1 MKRLLVLTVVLTM
14 LLVAVPVSANSGTLY
29 VDDDSDCG
37 GNSPCYATIQT
48 AINAA
53 SDYDTILVYP
63 GTYDPQ
69 IEVTPPC
76 WGGHYYAQGIV
87 VWRAGLTI
95 QAVDGNPAN
104 TVIQSTFP
112 GWMDWW
118 RIQRLTG
125 GEWIGC
131 GPSQTGG
138 YNPGT
143 SAAPSAIMV
152 VKDDVTIEGFT
163 IISTYIGDPGQT
175 WHPNSAGVMIGGVKA
190 GDTVVDGVDGT
201 TVHNCLIS
209 GWNAVY
215 NWKSS
220 NTTLDGN
227 VMTNIQ
233 TTTAPMGS
241 TVNGWGGWN
250 EGDCSRSATGMR
262 LLNNTITSVAVE
274 HAISLGGYCSG
285 WIDNSDLY
293 IDGNTI
299 VSPACGVALWQSGG
313 NNKVMT
319 CNNTVT
325 APGGGICVWSS
336 TYDGPFDWDSDG
348 DGIKDCDEPTFCWGT
363 SADVPSKE
371 LGINRWIWDGSDW
384 ITLSPK
390 GEGPNKDFTMEQTHG
405 CSCFQILATYEDT
418 MKGHYKFGCSQS
430 VLEEFI
436 ASH

>member
-1 MKRLLVLTVVLTM
+1 MRKLLTLVLVFFA
-14 LLVAVPVSANSGTLY
+14 LLIAVNVSADPGTLY
-29 VDDDSDCG
+29 VDDDVVCG
-37 GNSPCYATIQT
+37 GSSPCYTTIQA

-63 GTYDPQ
+63 GTYDPV

-76 WGGHYYAQGIV
+76 WGGHYYAQAVV
-87 VWRAGLTI
+87 VWKAGLTI
-95 QAVDGNPAN
+95 RAVDPDPAN
-104 TVIQSTFP
+104 TVIQSTFV

-125 GEWIGC
+125 GQWTGC

-163 IISTYIGDPGQT
+163 ISSTYIGDPGQT

-190 GDTVVDGVDGT
+190 GDTIVDGVDGT
-201 TVHNCLIS
+201 TIRNCVIS
-209 GWNAVY
+209 GWSAIY

-227 VMTNIQ
+227 VMSNIQ

-241 TVNGWGGWN
+241 TVNGWGGWD
-250 EGDCSRSATGMR
+250 EGNCSRSATGMQI
-262 LLNNTITSVAVE
+262 LNNTITSIAVE
-274 HAISLGGYCSG
+274 HTVFFGGYCGG
-285 WIDNSDLY
+285 WVDNSDFY

-313 NNKVMT
+313 TNKVMT

-325 APGGGICVWSS
+325 APWGGICVWSS
-336 TYDGPFDWDSDG
+336 TYDGPYGLDSDG
-348 DGIKDCDEPTFCWGT
+348 DGIMDCDEPTFCRGT
-363 SADVPSKE
+363 VADEPWVE
-371 LGINRWIWDGSDW
+371 LGTNRWIWDGSDW
-384 ITLSPK
+384 ITKLPK
-390 GEGPNKDFTMEQTHG
+390 GEGPQKDFTMEQTRG
-405 CSCFQILATYEDT
+405 CSCTQILATYDDAME
-418 MKGHYKFGCSQS
+418 GHYKFGCSQS

-436 ASH
+436 ASQ